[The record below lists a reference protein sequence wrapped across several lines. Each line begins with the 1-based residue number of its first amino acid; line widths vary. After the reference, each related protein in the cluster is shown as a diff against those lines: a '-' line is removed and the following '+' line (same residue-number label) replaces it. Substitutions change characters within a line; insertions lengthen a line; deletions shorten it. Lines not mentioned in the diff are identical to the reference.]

1 VDHPLR
7 VFIVPTS
14 PAGAPRRH
22 GTARVVS
29 APTLDTARAAARE
42 QLEADGFRIRAL
54 SFAPGGLV
62 AYVEEPAS

>member
-1 VDHPLR
+1 MDHPLR

-14 PAGAPRRH
+14 PAGAPLRQ
-22 GTARVVS
+22 GAARVVS

-42 QLEADGFRIRAL
+42 LLEADGFRVRAL

-62 AYVEEPAS
+62 AYVEERAS